1 MAGLINL
8 ESSVGSAG
16 SLDGRFF
23 MKTFVIRA
31 NFARRMP
38 DPTYQNEGVDRHI
51 LFVQANSFPAALAEC
66 LDPNARQPNT
76 DRSVYREIR
85 DSLKSN
91 DGLFHLKNKGIT
103 VIARRVEKRG
113 EDEYTLHLN
122 DENGMMDGIVD
133 GGHTAKIITEANA
146 DTTATFPEQYVKL
159 EVLTNL
165 RPDLID
171 VISGGLNTSVA
182 VKLMSLK
189 NLEGRFDWLKAV
201 LASKPYGGRIAWSE
215 NDEGELTAR
224 DVVAMLSMFDIA
236 KYPPKPDQ
244 TQPVKAYSSKEA
256 VLKDY
261 VADSSGVEKLAPI
274 VTDILELHDHIA
286 ATSQGV
292 WNDASGRFGGLKW
305 VHNGRKVLP
314 FNDRTSDA
322 QPLPSALL
330 PLLACFRQFVTVGE
344 DDKYRWVSQDL
355 NLNAIWDRHGLSLLR
370 VTDEAC
376 DDAGRNP
383 NKMGKSQRHWSS
395 LLANSMINFR
405 GS

>member
-1 MAGLINL
+1 
-8 ESSVGSAG
+8 
-16 SLDGRFF
+16 
-23 MKTFVIRA
+23 MKSFALRA
-31 NFARRMP
+31 DYARRLP
-38 DPTYQNEGVDRHI
+38 DPTFQIEGVDRHI

-85 DSLKSN
+85 DSLESN

-103 VIARRVEKRG
+103 VIARKVDKTA
-113 EDEYTLHLN
+113 EDIYTIFLD
-122 DENGMMDGIVD
+122 DEGGMKDGIVD
-133 GGHTAKIITEANA
+133 GGHTAQIITEANA
-146 DTTATFPEQYVKL
+146 AREAIFPRQYVKV

-165 RPDLID
+165 RSDLID
-171 VISGGLNTSVA
+171 DISGGLNTSVA

-189 NLEGRFDWLKAV
+189 NLEGRFDWIKKV
-201 LASKPYGGRIAWSE
+201 VETKPYSSSIAWSE

-224 DVVAMLSMFDIA
+224 DVVAILSMFDIE
-236 KYPPKPDQ
+236 KYPAKPDKP
-244 TQPVKAYSSKEA
+244 QPVRAYSSKES

-261 VADSSGVEKLAPI
+261 VANSAGFEKLEPI
-274 VTDILELHDHIA
+274 VTDILELHDHISG
-286 ATSQGV
+286 TSQGI
-292 WNDASGRFGGLKW
+292 WNDVGGKFASLKW
-305 VHNGRKVLP
+305 VHSGKKRLP
-314 FNDRTSDA
+314 FAGKMSDA

-330 PLLACFRQFVTVGE
+330 PLLACFRQFVVLGS
-344 DDKYRWVSQDL
+344 DGKYHWTLKDL
-355 NLNAIWDRHGLSLLR
+355 DLKAIWNKHGLSLLR

-405 GS
+405 ES